1 MWLSSKAQGFS
12 TKLRK
17 TGHTE
22 PSNISCGALK
32 FPKSQGSKI
41 WKSTLENAGNTFASP
56 SFSRRKIPLPHPKD
70 CVFLGVC
77 QTRYSVAKDKLN
89 QWCWCW
95 YTAFT
100 SKYCT
105 DVILGRANGSS
116 KVSQKTKVYNGP
128 WILAD
133 SLQKARRE
141 AKNKWFLKWTQT
153 PYWTGFPMMDW

>member
-17 TGHTE
+17 TGPTE

-95 YTAFT
+95 YTGFT

-116 KVSQKTKVYNGP
+116 KVSQKKTKVYNGP

-141 AKNKWFLKWTQT
+141 AKNKWFLK
-153 PYWTGFPMMDW
+153 